1 MSISQKLEKCYKN
14 QIENIK
20 SGYSSDRTRQKLG
33 RTIKIYLFLCQNC
46 FITKNLF

>member
-20 SGYSSDRTRQKLG
+20 NEKNYEFK
-33 RTIKIYLFLCQNC
+33 IKRLKENKYG
-46 FITKNLF
+46 